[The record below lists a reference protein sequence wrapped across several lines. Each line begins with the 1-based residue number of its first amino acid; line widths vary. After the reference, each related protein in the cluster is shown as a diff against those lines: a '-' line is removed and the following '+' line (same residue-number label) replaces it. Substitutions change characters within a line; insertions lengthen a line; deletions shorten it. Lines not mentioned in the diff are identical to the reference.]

1 MRVIVRTA
9 VQAAA
14 LVVVLGLYLLV
25 VTRGRPMD
33 WVSW

>member
-1 MRVIVRTA
+1 MAAR
-9 VQAAA
+9 AAA